1 MEQTYYLIIMGALL
15 VEYALSTISSTLNMN
30 SITEKIPDEFQE
42 YYDEEKY
49 SSSQAY
55 LRDKTRFG
63 LFSGTFS
70 LCVTLF
76 VIHTGVFGILDD
88 FVRMNST
95 HSITGGLMFFGILF
109 IVNDIINIPFAI
121 YGTFVIE
128 EKYGFN
134 KTTWSTF
141 ISDKLKG
148 YGLTI
153 VLGSIVIVPI
163 LYFFDAYGTNGWWI
177 AWLLII
183 GFMIAI
189 QPLFVHVIAPM
200 FNKFE
205 PLEEG
210 ELRSSI
216 EEFSTKVD
224 FPIGRI
230 DVMDGSRRSAHSN
243 AYFSGFGKSRR
254 IALFDTLLEKHS
266 IDEIVSVVA
275 HEVGHYKKKHVI
287 SGTILGILETG
298 LMLFIF
304 NFFMRDQALFD
315 VFGVG
320 EVSVYCGLVFFGML
334 YSPVSFVTSICT
346 TALSRKNEFEADAY
360 ALETTE
366 KLEPLVSMLKGL
378 AASNLSHLTPHPMMV
393 FLSYSHPPVSERI
406 AAVRG

>member
-1 MEQTYYLIIMGALL
+1 
-15 VEYALSTISSTLNMN
+15 
-30 SITEKIPDEFQE
+30 
-42 YYDEEKY
+42 
-49 SSSQAY
+49 
-55 LRDKTRFG
+55 
-63 LFSGTFS
+63 
-70 LCVTLF
+70 
-76 VIHTGVFGILDD
+76 
-88 FVRMNST
+88 
-95 HSITGGLMFFGILF
+95 
-109 IVNDIINIPFAI
+109 
-121 YGTFVIE
+121 
-128 EKYGFN
+128 
-134 KTTWSTF
+134 
-141 ISDKLKG
+141 
-148 YGLTI
+148 
-153 VLGSIVIVPI
+153 
-163 LYFFDAYGTNGWWI
+163 
-177 AWLLII
+177 
-183 GFMIAI
+183 
-189 QPLFVHVIAPM
+189 M

-266 IDEIVSVVA
+266 TDEIVSVVA

-304 NFFMRDQALFD
+304 NFFMKDQALFD

-320 EVSVYCGLVFFGML
+320 QISVYCGLVFFGML
-334 YSPVSFVTSICT
+334 YSPVSLVTSICT

-366 KLEPLVSMLKGL
+366 KPEPLVSMLKGL